1 MYDIGNACVI
11 LTMMCSVIKLRL
23 ETGILM
29 RLLSLPGLIG
39 NKNRNICPICFSLMN
54 VVSLKRKVTAKNS

>member
-1 MYDIGNACVI
+1 MCDIENACVM
-11 LTMMCSVIKLRL
+11 LTMLCLVIKLRL

-39 NKNRNICPICFSLMN
+39 NKTRNICPICFSLMN
-54 VVSLKRKVTAKNS
+54 VV